1 MADILEVKNLT
12 KRFEGLVALSNVSLN
27 VREGEILGLI
37 GPNGAGK
44 TTLFN
49 CITGFHSP
57 DEGSVIFEGED
68 VTNLVPHIIAKKG
81 IARTFQV
88 VRAFHSMSV
97 LDSVTTGALCKA
109 RDVKEAKRIAME
121 VLEFTGLMKKRN
133 IPAHSLTI
141 VDRKRLGLAS
151 ALATKPRLLLLDE
164 VVAGLN
170 PVEIDEIVGLLRR
183 IRESGITLF
192 VVEHVMRLIMS
203 IADRI
208 IVLHHGEKIA
218 EGKPKEVA
226 EDRKVIEAY
235 LGERYA

>member
-1 MADILEVKNLT
+1 MRGLT

-27 VREGEILGLI
+27 VKEGEILGLI

-57 DEGSVIFEGED
+57 DAGSVIFDGED
-68 VTNLVPHIIAKKG
+68 ITNLVPHIIARKG

-97 LDSVTTGALCKA
+97 LDSVITGALCKA

-121 VLEFTGLMKKRN
+121 VLEFTGLMKKKN

-183 IRESGITLF
+183 IREAGITLF

-218 EGKPKEVA
+218 EGRPREIA
-226 EDRKVIEAY
+226 ENQKVIEAY

>member
-1 MADILEVKNLT
+1 MTDILEVRGLT

-27 VREGEILGLI
+27 VKEGEILGLI

-57 DEGSVIFEGED
+57 DAGSVIFDGED
-68 VTNLVPHIIAKKG
+68 ITNLVPHIIARKG

-97 LDSVTTGALCKA
+97 LDSVITGALCKA

-121 VLEFTGLMKKRN
+121 VLEFTGLMKKKN

-183 IRESGITLF
+183 IREAGITLF

-218 EGKPKEVA
+218 EGRPREIA
-226 EDRKVIEAY
+226 ENQKVIEAY

>member
-1 MADILEVKNLT
+1 MNLAVK
-12 KRFEGLVALSNVSLN
+12 K
-27 VREGEILGLI
+27 GEILGLI

-49 CITGFHSP
+49 CITCLYRPETGN
-57 DEGSVIFEGED
+57 VIFEGAD
-68 VTNLVPHIIAKKG
+68 ITNLTPHAITMRG
-81 IARTFQV
+81 IARTFQI
-88 VRAFHSMSV
+88 VRAFYSMSV
-97 LDSVTTGALCKA
+97 LDSVITGALCKA
-109 RDVKEAKRIAME
+109 RDMKEAKQTAME
-121 VLEFTGLMKKRN
+121 ILEFTGLIRKKD
-133 IPAHSLTI
+133 IPARSLTI

-151 ALATKPRLLLLDE
+151 ALATRPKLLLDE
-164 VVAGLN
+164 VAAGLN
-170 PVEIDEIVGLLRR
+170 PTEIDEVLALLKR

-218 EGKPKEVA
+218 EGSLKEVA
-226 EDRKVIEAY
+226 KNRKVVEAY

>member
-1 MADILEVKNLT
+1 MEILEVKNLT
-12 KRFEGLVALSNVSLN
+12 KRFGGLIALNNVSM
-27 VREGEILGLI
+27 EIKKGEILGLI

-49 CITGFHSP
+49 CITGFYRP
-57 DEGSVIFEGED
+57 EAGTIIFEGED
-68 VTNLVPHIIAKKG
+68 ITNLAPHTVAMKG

-88 VRAFHSMSV
+88 VRAFYSMSV
-97 LDSVTTGALCKA
+97 LDSVITGALCK
-109 RDVKEAKRIAME
+109 VKDLKDAKRIAIE
-121 VLEFTGLMKKRN
+121 TLEFTGLIKKKD

-151 ALATKPRLLLLDE
+151 ALATRPKLLLLDE
-164 VVAGLN
+164 VAAGLN
-170 PVEIDEIVGLLRR
+170 PAEIDEVINLLKR
-183 IRESGITLF
+183 IRESGVTLF

-218 EGKPKEVA
+218 EGVPNEVA
-226 EDRKVIEAY
+226 RNRRVIEAY
-235 LGERYA
+235 LGDRYA